1 MKIKNAKSKISK
13 RNVQKIRKS
22 VQIMFKR
29 NASSAT
35 AERLFHF

>member
-1 MKIKNAKSKISK
+1 MKKIAIILVSC
-13 RNVQKIRKS
+13 IMGICILFTGL
-22 VQIMFKR
+22 QITFKR